1 MKNIYLFIF
10 PVTLLSLIPS
20 SSCFGGIVSLLQGNF
35 KMRKYKWE
43 LDTQYLMPS
52 NDLGLM
58 WRRTS
63 KNIGKPLNDIFLLK
77 GAKEARHCY
86 RKWFRH
92 SLEKMRSNKDR
103 MELP

>member
-10 PVTLLSLIPS
+10 PVTLLSLILS

-52 NDLGLM
+52 NDFGLM
-58 WRRTS
+58 RRRTS
-63 KNIGKPLNDIFLLK
+63 KNIGKPLNDI
-77 GAKEARHCY
+77 
-86 RKWFRH
+86 
-92 SLEKMRSNKDR
+92 
-103 MELP
+103 LPSQGC